1 MYKDLLNFKNLV
13 KLRSKFTIL
22 PYTSSYIS
30 LNSMKNYNILVT
42 GVGAIIGYGIIESLR
57 IAGVQ
62 AKIVGTDIYE
72 ENYGRYV
79 CDAFV
84 QVPFTSDPHYK
95 TIINEVI
102 EKYQIDLIFPGIE
115 QDLYYF
121 IDNFGDFKSK
131 IVLNTTQLV
140 HLAQDKYA
148 MYAFLDRRNYPFLI
162 PTYTDLDF
170 KKAVET
176 VGLPFVIKPKSSYA
190 SKGFYVIKNENDYAG
205 VATEINKNTLFQPFI
220 GTIDEEYTISIF
232 GDGQGNFVD
241 SLILRRYLSKAGAS
255 EKTFTIKHD
264 TALMEAVEAL
274 VSIFKPE
281 GPTNFQ
287 FRKQE
292 GKVFLLEINPRISS
306 ACSIRTKFGYND
318 PFLCVQHY
326 LDNKTYAVQDKKEGK
341 AIRYIADA
349 IVYG

>member
-1 MYKDLLNFKNLV
+1 M
-13 KLRSKFTIL
+13 REH
-22 PYTSSYIS
+22 
-30 LNSMKNYNILVT
+30 NILVT

-57 IAGVQ
+57 LAGVQ

-84 QVPFTSDPHYK
+84 QVPYTSSPNYK
-95 TIINEVI
+95 IIINEII
-102 EKYQIDLIFPGIE
+102 EKHHIDLVFPGIE

-121 IDNFGDFKSK
+121 INNFDNFKAK
-131 IVLNTTQLV
+131 IVLNKPQLV

-148 MYAFLDRRNYPFLI
+148 IYTFLKNKNYPFLI

-170 KKAVET
+170 KKAVEK
-176 VGLPFVIKPKSSYA
+176 VGLPFIIKPKSSYA
-190 SKGFYVIKNENDYAG
+190 SKGFYIIKNEDDYTTI
-205 VATEINKNTLFQPFI
+205 ATEINENTLFQPFI
-220 GTIDEEYTISIF
+220 GSIDEEYTISIF
-232 GDGQGNFVD
+232 GDGKGGYID

-264 TALMEAVEAL
+264 AALMEAVQGL
-274 VSIFKPE
+274 VDIFKPE

-287 FRKQE
+287 FRKQD

-318 PFLCVQHY
+318 PLLCVQHY
-326 LDNKTYAVQDKKEGK
+326 LYNKSYAVQDKKEGK

-349 IVYG
+349 VVYG